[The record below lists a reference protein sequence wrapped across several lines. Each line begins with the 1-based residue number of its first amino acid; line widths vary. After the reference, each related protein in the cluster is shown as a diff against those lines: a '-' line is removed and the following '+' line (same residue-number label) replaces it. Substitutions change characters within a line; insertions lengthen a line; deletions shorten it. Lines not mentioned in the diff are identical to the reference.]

1 MWHAGRIEEK
11 AIAIVKEPVRL
22 RVRNLTLL
30 NCLVD
35 DVDAPVTLDID
46 GGIWILQD
54 ISDVSS
60 EIQNV
65 LPTPPEIA

>member
-35 DVDAPVTLDID
+35 DVYAPVTLDID